1 MPRVSS
7 PSPAM
12 VEIGL
17 PGAAAELLRGRII
30 FFSDLE
36 DEPVVFIG
44 EVCGMLVYLSFGF
57 AERFPSLLPF
67 DFGRLKEDMVNL
79 LRLFFHLLAAIT
91 GGLVEWIHGLL
102 DLVLL
107 MSELCAGASWLR
119 WTSSIVEESGDDAGS
134 RGPTTD
140 ALLPRISC
148 SYPTFGVRPSI
159 WIGKIGGSMLECA
172 IRRTVG
178 RSPQLVLRKK
188 INSRDLVVI
197 SGLLRVFSVRMG
209 CTVLPFIL

>member
-30 FFSDLE
+30 FFPDLE
-36 DEPVVFIG
+36 DEPVVFIV
-44 EVCGMLVYLSFGF
+44 EVCGMLLCLSFGF

-67 DFGRLKEDMVNL
+67 DFGRLKEDM
-79 LRLFFHLLAAIT
+79 
-91 GGLVEWIHGLL
+91 WIHGLL

-178 RSPQLVLRKK
+178 RSLQLVLRKK

-209 CTVLPFIL
+209 CTVLTFLL